1 LLQLGLSDWMSNK
14 GMLLCRDID
23 TDMFGSRLYQWAS
36 TLTYASKN
44 MPFALPFRTNPLQ
57 TGFEVLHVADV
68 PACAASMPGPQA
80 MQHPRADL
88 AA

>member
-1 LLQLGLSDWMSNK
+1 
-14 GMLLCRDID
+14 MLLCRGVD

-57 TGFEVLHVADV
+57 TGFEVLLH
-68 PACAASMPGPQA
+68 C
-80 MQHPRADL
+80 
-88 AA
+88 